1 MNYLKNVC
9 YKNTTLEKYCL
20 ENDISL
26 NSIKYKLNCYKKMK
40 ERYLPI
46 EIQIS
51 LAIKSKKKVNK
62 YRNILYK
69 GKYLNEYCKNN
80 NIKYFKI
87 AYRCKY
93 FMKKHNNMALLTNQI
108 IDSFIDSYYIKE
120 NIQKLKN
127 VFKKLEG
134 CKSIEYKSI
143 CEELNINYEKLK
155 QLKYKCKI
163 DFKSSIYLSW
173 YSSDAINENGIFVSA
188 KKLKQLQKKSNL
200 QINDLYGL
208 YKSGTLINLQD
219 ILDYEKNYLLGFI
232 FRVIRNYNFKIYRS
246 DYDDILAEAQI
257 ILIKCINN
265 NVLNHIGNIIKY
277 LEKTITS
284 QILSY
289 LINNYSKKSLQYD
302 DKVKNKQKLNESWDY

>member
-26 NSIKYKLNCYKKMK
+26 NSIKYKLNCYKKMQ

-93 FMKKHNNMALLTNQI
+93 FMKKHNNMGLLTNEI
-108 IDSFIDSYYIKE
+108 IDSFIDSYYKKE

-143 CEELNINYEKLK
+143 CKELNINYE
-155 QLKYKCKI
+155 
-163 DFKSSIYLSW
+163 
-173 YSSDAINENGIFVSA
+173 
-188 KKLKQLQKKSNL
+188 KLKQLQKKSNL